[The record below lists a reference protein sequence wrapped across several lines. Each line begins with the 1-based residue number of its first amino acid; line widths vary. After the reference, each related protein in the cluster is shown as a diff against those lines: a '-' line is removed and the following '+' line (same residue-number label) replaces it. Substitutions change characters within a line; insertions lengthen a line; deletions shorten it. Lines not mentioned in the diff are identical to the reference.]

1 MLRLRKDF
9 RTFLK
14 KKKKSLEKFKEFPW
28 RYSNIG
34 HCYSSEISYLKCMG
48 LEKVG

>member
-1 MLRLRKDF
+1 MFTKRFSYFSK
-9 RTFLK
+9 K
-14 KKKKSLEKFKEFPW
+14 KKKKSLEKFKELPW